1 MKWMR
6 RLKSSYGAP
15 FLLLVCSVYWTQG
28 FRSFAWTGISYQMK
42 DELRLSPSLSQFVIS
57 VVFIPWSIKPI
68 YGILSDCVP
77 IGGRRRVPY
86 LIIASILSFVPWF
99 LLGYFEA
106 LRASYIYLMVL
117 VTSQNF
123 GAAMADV
130 VVDAMVA
137 EKARKESAEYSGDL
151 QSLSWLAMAFGGIL
165 GSVSG
170 GLCLAVLKV
179 KGIFLLFSIFPL
191 LQLVSCI
198 FIHEKSANQM
208 AVVNNEV
215 LEGAQNIARDSS
227 TADKQY
233 DNSSHGVSTNVEGL
247 RKRKAASPQEV
258 ISRLPKSLDGI
269 EAPLQSQRGLFHDL
283 QTTLQALWRAVK
295 QPDIIQP
302 MLWFLISQSVVPNL
316 STVMFYYQ
324 TNHLHMNS
332 SFLGTSRVVGWGGLM
347 CGTFFYN
354 RYLKHV
360 PLRKTF
366 WWVHVGLTVL
376 TLIDIILVLEFN
388 SYLGIPNKAFV
399 LGLSAL
405 GDAVSQ
411 FKFMPFLVLSGQLCP
426 PGIEGTLFALFMS
439 VNNFGSTLSSF
450 AGGSLASVLHISS
463 ENFDNL
469 ALGIFLQAAC
479 TLVPIFFLFLIP
491 PTATGAAHDEHQ
503 A

>member
-1 MKWMR
+1 MWLWMQWWQK
-6 RLKSSYGAP
+6 RLVK
-15 FLLLVCSVYWTQG
+15 
-28 FRSFAWTGISYQMK
+28 K
-42 DELRLSPSLSQFVIS
+42 
-57 VVFIPWSIKPI
+57 
-68 YGILSDCVP
+68 
-77 IGGRRRVPY
+77 
-86 LIIASILSFVPWF
+86 
-99 LLGYFEA
+99 
-106 LRASYIYLMVL
+106 
-117 VTSQNF
+117 
-123 GAAMADV
+123 
-130 VVDAMVA
+130 
-137 EKARKESAEYSGDL
+137 EYSGDL

-208 AVVNNEV
+208 AVANNEV
-215 LEGAQNIARDSS
+215 LEGAQNITRDSS

-233 DNSSHGVSTNVEGL
+233 DNSSHGVSTNVTTTVRDGVEDEDQEKELESKGKVGDDDDEREDDWIQIRENDLEKETTVAKASSRSEKSTIQEVEGL

>member
-1 MKWMR
+1 
-6 RLKSSYGAP
+6 
-15 FLLLVCSVYWTQG
+15 
-28 FRSFAWTGISYQMK
+28 
-42 DELRLSPSLSQFVIS
+42 
-57 VVFIPWSIKPI
+57 
-68 YGILSDCVP
+68 
-77 IGGRRRVPY
+77 
-86 LIIASILSFVPWF
+86 
-99 LLGYFEA
+99 
-106 LRASYIYLMVL
+106 MVL
-117 VTSQNF
+117 ITSQNF

-137 EKARKESAEYSGDL
+137 EKAREESAEYSGDL

-198 FIHEKSANQM
+198 FIHEKSASQM
-208 AVVNNEV
+208 AVANNEV
-215 LEGAQNIARDSS
+215 LEGAQHITRDSP

-233 DNSSHGVSTNVEGL
+233 NSSHGVSTNVTTTVWDGVEDEDQEKELESKRKVGDDDDDNEEDWIQIRENDLEKETTVAKASSRSEKSTIQEVEGL

-258 ISRLPKSLDGI
+258 IPRLPKSLDGI

>member
-1 MKWMR
+1 
-6 RLKSSYGAP
+6 
-15 FLLLVCSVYWTQG
+15 
-28 FRSFAWTGISYQMK
+28 
-42 DELRLSPSLSQFVIS
+42 
-57 VVFIPWSIKPI
+57 
-68 YGILSDCVP
+68 
-77 IGGRRRVPY
+77 
-86 LIIASILSFVPWF
+86 
-99 LLGYFEA
+99 
-106 LRASYIYLMVL
+106 
-117 VTSQNF
+117 
-123 GAAMADV
+123 
-130 VVDAMVA
+130 
-137 EKARKESAEYSGDL
+137 
-151 QSLSWLAMAFGGIL
+151 
-165 GSVSG
+165 
-170 GLCLAVLKV
+170 
-179 KGIFLLFSIFPL
+179 
-191 LQLVSCI
+191 
-198 FIHEKSANQM
+198 
-208 AVVNNEV
+208 
-215 LEGAQNIARDSS
+215 
-227 TADKQY
+227 
-233 DNSSHGVSTNVEGL
+233 
-247 RKRKAASPQEV
+247 
-258 ISRLPKSLDGI
+258 
-269 EAPLQSQRGLFHDL
+269 
-283 QTTLQALWRAVK
+283 
-295 QPDIIQP
+295 
-302 MLWFLISQSVVPNL
+302 
-316 STVMFYYQ
+316 MFYYQ

-388 SYLGIPNKAFV
+388 SDLGIPNKAFV